1 MLVINTSYLILFGCI
16 KYSMSKL
23 NVTIV
28 DDDSGRSIILER
40 ALKDA
45 GYEVVAVL
53 SSHDNLLQHIEKV
66 QPDVI
71 IVDLESPNRD
81 SLESMRIVTEH
92 NPKPIVMFTNDA
104 DDSMISEAITA
115 GVSAYVVDGFNE
127 SRIKPIM
134 DVAIARFREFQS
146 LRSELQKTKDTLEE
160 RKVMDKAKGIV
171 MSQRQCNE
179 DEAYKTI
186 RTLAMENNKRIIE
199 VAEQIISI
207 TAALNN

>member
-1 MLVINTSYLILFGCI
+1 MI
-16 KYSMSKL
+16 KL

-28 DDDSGRSIILER
+28 DEDPSRSIILER

-45 GYEVVAVL
+45 GYNIIAIL
-53 SSHDNLLQHIEKV
+53 SSSDNLLMHIEKE

-81 SLESMRIVTEH
+81 SLESMRIVTKH

-104 DDSMISEAITA
+104 DHSMIGEAINA

-134 DVAIARFREFQS
+134 DVAIARFREFQA
-146 LRSELQKTKDTLEE
+146 LRTELQKTRDTLDE
-160 RKVMDKAKGIV
+160 RKIIDKAKGIV
-171 MSQRQCNE
+171 MAQRDCSE
-179 DEAYKTI
+179 EEAYKI
-186 RTLAMENNKRIIE
+186 LRKLSMENNRRIFE
-199 VAEQIISI
+199 VAEQIISVT
-207 TAALNN
+207 TALKY

>member
-1 MLVINTSYLILFGCI
+1 M
-16 KYSMSKL
+16 KKL

-45 GYEVVAVL
+45 GYDVLAVL
-53 SSHDNLLQHIEKV
+53 SSSDNLLLHIEKM

-81 SLESMRIVTEH
+81 SLESMRIVTQH

-104 DDSMISEAITA
+104 DDSMIGEAITA

-134 DVAIARFREFQS
+134 DVAIARFREFQA
-146 LRSELQKTKDTLEE
+146 LRSELEKTKSTLEE
-160 RKVMDKAKGIV
+160 RKIIDKAKGIV
-171 MSQRQCNE
+171 MAQRQCNE
-179 DEAYKTI
+179 NDAYKI
-186 RTLAMENNKRIIE
+186 LRELSMQNNKRIVEI
-199 VAEQIISI
+199 AEQIISI
-207 TAALNN
+207 TDALKK

>member
-1 MLVINTSYLILFGCI
+1 MNN
-16 KYSMSKL
+16 L
-23 NVTIV
+23 NVTII
-28 DDDSGRSIILER
+28 DDDSGRAIILER

-45 GYEVVAVL
+45 GYEVASVL
-53 SSHDNLLQHIEKV
+53 SSHDNLLHHIEKV

-104 DDSMISEAITA
+104 DRSMIGEAINA

-127 SRIKPIM
+127 SRVKPIM
-134 DVAIARFREFQS
+134 DVAIARFREFQA
-146 LRSELQKTKDTLEE
+146 LRTELQKTRDTLEE
-160 RKVMDKAKGIV
+160 RKILDKAKGIV

-179 DEAYKTI
+179 DEAYKI
-186 RTLAMENNKRIIE
+186 LRTLAMENNKRIVE
-199 VAEQIISI
+199 VAEQIISVI
-207 TAALNN
+207 GALKTNL

>member
-1 MLVINTSYLILFGCI
+1 
-16 KYSMSKL
+16 MSKL
-23 NVTIV
+23 KVTIV

-45 GYEVVAVL
+45 GYEVVAIL
-53 SSHDNLLQHIEKV
+53 SSHDNLLMHIEKV

-81 SLESMRIVTEH
+81 SLESMRIVTQH

-104 DDSMISEAITA
+104 DDSMIGEAINA

-134 DVAIARFREFQS
+134 DVAIARFREFQA
-146 LRSELQKTKDTLEE
+146 LRSELQKTRDTLEE
-160 RKVMDKAKGIV
+160 RKIMDKAKGIV
-171 MSQRQCNE
+171 MTQRQCNE

-186 RTLAMENNKRIIE
+186 RSLAMDNNKRIIE

-207 TAALNN
+207 TGALEN